1 MTVLNLFAEFATDT
15 TAEKDGVWV
24 EYGDNKFLIA
34 MSGNRKYRE
43 RFIKL
48 YKPHERLF
56 KTNSEA
62 AEAKSNEL
70 LADVM
75 AHTILLDWT
84 GEMVVEKDGQP
95 VKYSVENAKKALSLP
110 RFRDLIQGYADDF
123 SLFKAVKEEEEE
135 KN

>member
-1 MTVLNLFAEFATDT
+1 MTALNLFAEFATDS
-15 TAEKDGVWV
+15 TAEKEGVWV
-24 EYGDNKFLIA
+24 EYGDIKFLIA

-43 RFIKL
+43 RFLKL

-62 AEAKSNEL
+62 AEAKSNEI

-95 VKYSVENAKKALSLP
+95 VKYSVENAKKALMLT
-110 RFRDLIQGYADDF
+110 RFRELIQGYADDF

>member
-1 MTVLNLFAEFATDT
+1 MSVLDLFAEFATDT

-24 EYGDNKFLIA
+24 DYGENKFLIA

-56 KTNSEA
+56 KTNTEA
-62 AEAKSNEL
+62 AETKSNEL

-84 GEMVVEKDGQP
+84 GEMVVEKGGAP
-95 VKYSVENAKKALSLP
+95 VKYSVENAKKALLLP
-110 RFRDLIQGYADDF
+110 RFRELIQGYSEDF
-123 SLFKAVKEEEEE
+123 SLFKAVKDEEEE